1 MKRWGCA
8 FAVALVLAG
17 CGGDDDSPEA
27 AATPHPALER
37 LGAACTAY
45 REATMAELPPALPAE
60 WGAYIRER
68 GRLVDRFVAAVRKE
82 PAEGPVREPRG
93 RLLAAGSNVLSIV
106 NEISG
111 GTDLDSFAA
120 VLFTR
125 AGALGAYDGGLD
137 EAAQKAGIACGL
149 PPDASP
155 EIREFRREAGTVCE
169 AYDPPV
175 AGVPRRIAG
184 LVRQRAD
191 EHSRL
196 ALPADATD
204 LERDTLAAERELA
217 RVAAAVPLKPKP
229 RDAALY
235 VALAARTSEGWRRQ
249 GVTACVDLPTE
260 F

>member
-1 MKRWGCA
+1 M
-8 FAVALVLAG
+8 
-17 CGGDDDSPEA
+17 
-27 AATPHPALER
+27 
-37 LGAACTAY
+37 
-45 REATMAELPPALPAE
+45 
-60 WGAYIRER
+60 R
-68 GRLVDRFVAAVRKE
+68 G
-82 PAEGPVREPRG
+82 PRG

-106 NEISG
+106 DEIAG

-125 AGALGAYDGGLD
+125 AGALGAYDGGVD
-137 EAAQKAGIACGL
+137 EAAQKAGVACGL

-175 AGVPRRIAG
+175 AGVPSRIAG

-217 RVAAAVPLKPKP
+217 RVAAAVPRRRVRSDGSGGSPVQSGGPGVDRLG
-229 RDAALY
+229 R
-235 VALAARTSEGWRRQ
+235 ARHRGRGRPARRGPCRRRAEASRRAGSPTSGTLRRRRAQ
-249 GVTACVDLPTE
+249 VDR
-260 F
+260 